1 MGRELRQLERDV
13 LPEFLSRQRWFAGKS
28 ANVKRAQVTLLGA
41 IPGNPNQL
49 LFLEA
54 ETGTG
59 PIQLFDDKFVAG
71 LHAAGQ
77 QGVDGEPAG
86 LVVARRRADAEDA
99 HPVHPRSTF
108 IRRKWV
114 AQEMQG
120 S

>member
-1 MGRELRQLERDV
+1 LHGVDQNDPGGVVQER
-13 LPEFLSRQRWFAGKS
+13 
-28 ANVKRAQVTLLGA
+28 
-41 IPGNPNQL
+41 NQ
-49 LFLEA
+49 A
-54 ETGTG
+54 GTG
-59 PIQLFDDKFVAG
+59 PIQLFDDEFVAG

-77 QGVDGEPAG
+77 QGIDGQPAG
-86 LVVARRRADAEDA
+86 LIVARRRADAEDA